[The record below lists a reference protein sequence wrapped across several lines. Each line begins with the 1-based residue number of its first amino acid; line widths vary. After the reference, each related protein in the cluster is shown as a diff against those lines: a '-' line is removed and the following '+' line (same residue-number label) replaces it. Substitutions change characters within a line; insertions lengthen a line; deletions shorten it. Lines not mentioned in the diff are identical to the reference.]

1 MLFPGKGEIHMHLPD
16 ALTIRDMFLGNLDL
30 QLTIDFCLR
39 LLLSCICGGA
49 IGIERSR
56 HFKEAGVRTHIIVC
70 MGAALAMI
78 VSKYGFAD
86 LVLDNGTY
94 FPGTKETDPA
104 RVAAQVISGIS
115 FLGAGVIFKREGLVR
130 GLTTAAGI
138 WITAAIGLA
147 VGSGMLVVG
156 LFTAIVVCVLQ
167 ILMHKFIFGPDAYAT
182 NQLHFTVKNGYD
194 FNHALNLQLEAWNG
208 LPSMRRSSPPPTA
221 RPRNNPACRSRAR
234 CRDHPAQQ
242 YKKSEASRIRE
253 RLRSFLS

>member
-1 MLFPGKGEIHMHLPD
+1 MLFRSGY
-16 ALTIRDMFLGNLDL
+16 
-30 QLTIDFCLR
+30 
-39 LLLSCICGGA
+39 
-49 IGIERSR
+49 ERSKR
-56 HFKEAGVRTHIIVC
+56 LKEAGIRTHVIVC
-70 MGAALAMI
+70 CAAALTMI

-86 LVLDNGTY
+86 LVLADGAY

-147 VGSGMLVVG
+147 VGSGMLLVG

-194 FNHALNLQLEAWNG
+194 FNHALNKQMEEWDGTVLESAFARNQEDG
-208 LPSMRRSSPPPTA
+208 TTDYDLTVRRRKEISYAEMKEFIAKHEEIISAT
-221 RPRNNPACRSRAR
+221 NNSA
-234 CRDHPAQQ
+234 
-242 YKKSEASRIRE
+242 KK
-253 RLRSFLS
+253 

>member
-1 MLFPGKGEIHMHLPD
+1 MMHSIN
-16 ALTIRDMFLGNLDL
+16 ALTIRDMMFGNLDL
-30 QLTIDFCLR
+30 QLTLDLCVR

-86 LVLDNGTY
+86 LLMENGSY

-156 LFTAIVVCVLQ
+156 LFTALVVCILQ
-167 ILMHKFIFGPDAYAT
+167 VLMHMFIFGPDAYAT
-182 NQLHFTVKNGYD
+182 NQLHFTVKNGYE
-194 FNHALNLQLEAWNG
+194 FNHALNEQLEKWEGTVLESAYSRNQEDG
-208 LPSMRRSSPPPTA
+208 TTDYDLTVRRKKEITYAEMKEFISRHEEIISAT
-221 RPRNNPACRSRAR
+221 NNSA
-234 CRDHPAQQ
+234 
-242 YKKSEASRIRE
+242 KK
-253 RLRSFLS
+253 

>member
-1 MLFPGKGEIHMHLPD
+1 MLFPGKGEISMHLPD

-39 LLLSCICGGA
+39 LLLSCVCGGA

-86 LVLDNGTY
+86 LALENGSY

-138 WITAAIGLA
+138 WVVSAIGLA
-147 VGSGMLVVG
+147 SGAGMFWIAAAAAVMAVVCLEALHYVMRSSDRHQMRIRFTAGTEAAVQSVLQRFSRDLDSYSIEREDGAFRGTITLRINTRDYAG
-156 LFTAIVVCVLQ
+156 LFLTATR
-167 ILMHKFIFGPDAYAT
+167 D
-182 NQLHFTVKNGYD
+182 
-194 FNHALNLQLEAWNG
+194 LEG
-208 LPSMRRSSPPPTA
+208 ITLDKIEPV
-221 RPRNNPACRSRAR
+221 
-234 CRDHPAQQ
+234 
-242 YKKSEASRIRE
+242 EE
-253 RLRSFLS
+253 

>member
-1 MLFPGKGEIHMHLPD
+1 MLFPGKGEISMHLPD

-30 QLTIDFCLR
+30 QLTVDFCLR

-86 LVLDNGTY
+86 LALDNGAY

-115 FLGAGVIFKREGLVR
+115 FLGAGVIFKR
-130 GLTTAAGI
+130 
-138 WITAAIGLA
+138 
-147 VGSGMLVVG
+147 
-156 LFTAIVVCVLQ
+156 
-167 ILMHKFIFGPDAYAT
+167 
-182 NQLHFTVKNGYD
+182 
-194 FNHALNLQLEAWNG
+194 
-208 LPSMRRSSPPPTA
+208 
-221 RPRNNPACRSRAR
+221 
-234 CRDHPAQQ
+234 
-242 YKKSEASRIRE
+242 
-253 RLRSFLS
+253 